1 MARQRSSAP
10 RQFSRTDR
18 IGELMR
24 EIVASELERIG
35 DERLE
40 MVTITAVK
48 VDGSLEHA
56 DVFYSAMSAEEEGR
70 SEEVAEALDELRWPI
85 QKIVNREVRTRK
97 TPQIQFRPDLVLSS
111 ALRIDE
117 ILRGMSDRGELDD
130 REPLDSESPEGSTKP
145 EQPEAQADPSGD
157 DGTHS
162 E

>member
-1 MARQRSSAP
+1 
-10 RQFSRTDR
+10 
-18 IGELMR
+18 MR

-70 SEEVAEALDELRWPI
+70 AEEVAEALDELRWPI
-85 QKIVNREVRTRK
+85 QKLVNREVSTRK

-111 ALRIDE
+111 ALRIEE
-117 ILRGMSDRGELDD
+117 ILRGMSDRGELDETETEPQAETASEASEQEIVKESE
-130 REPLDSESPEGSTKP
+130 RETERRGE
-145 EQPEAQADPSGD
+145 
-157 DGTHS
+157 
-162 E
+162 

>member
-1 MARQRSSAP
+1 
-10 RQFSRTDR
+10 
-18 IGELMR
+18 MR

-70 SEEVAEALDELRWPI
+70 AEEVAEALDELRWPI
-85 QKIVNREVRTRK
+85 QKLVNREVSTRK

-111 ALRIDE
+111 ALRIEE
-117 ILRGMSDRGELDD
+117 ILRGMSDRGELDETETEPQAETASEASEQEID
-130 REPLDSESPEGSTKP
+130 RESERETERRG
-145 EQPEAQADPSGD
+145 E
-157 DGTHS
+157 
-162 E
+162 

>member
-56 DVFYSAMSAEEEGR
+56 DVFYSAMSAEEDGR
-70 SEEVAEALDELRWPI
+70 AEEVAEALDELRWPI
-85 QKIVNREVRTRK
+85 QKLVNREVSTRK
-97 TPQIQFRPDLVLSS
+97 TPQIQFKPDLVLSS
-111 ALRIDE
+111 ALRIEE
-117 ILRGMSDRGELDD
+117 ILRSMSDSGEFDASETD
-130 REPLDSESPEGSTKP
+130 AEHSGDSASPE
-145 EQPEAQADPSGD
+145 E
-157 DGTHS
+157 
-162 E
+162 